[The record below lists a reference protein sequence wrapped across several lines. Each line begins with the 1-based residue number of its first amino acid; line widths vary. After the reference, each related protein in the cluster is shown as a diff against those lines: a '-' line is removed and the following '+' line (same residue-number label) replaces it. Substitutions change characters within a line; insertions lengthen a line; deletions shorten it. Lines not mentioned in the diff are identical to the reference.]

1 MNKLK
6 FLMTKKKI
14 TKQGLAKVSGV
25 SFWSIDNY
33 VKGKRP
39 LDKAPI
45 ETLIRLALI
54 LDCKISDL
62 LENTNRLDTDK
73 KNIIEIKEL
82 LTDKNIERL
91 F

>member
-6 FLMTKKKI
+6 YLITKKKI
-14 TKQGLAKVSGV
+14 TKQGLANVSGV

-33 VKGKRP
+33 LKGKRP

-54 LDCKISDL
+54 LDCKLSDL
-62 LENTNRLDTDK
+62 LEDTSRLENDK
-73 KNIIEIKEL
+73 KYVIEMKGL